1 MWVRHRSPAGRWVM
15 LAGTGG
21 AISYFTIRDDW
32 AAPDLAHDL
41 SCPLDAPPVYGLQRS
56 GRCSPAGSSA

>member
-32 AAPDLAHDL
+32 AAA
-41 SCPLDAPPVYGLQRS
+41 
-56 GRCSPAGSSA
+56 